1 MINNFLPPD
10 PIKEDKSNT
19 WRSLILIVL
28 IIIGGGLIFIN
39 FHKSN
44 KEGDIF
50 VFKYVTP
57 LELVQSLLPRI
68 GGDIVIDPP
77 VINKPKLPELQGE
90 MLDSNTFT
98 AEGIIVKDKETGT
111 VLYAKNEY
119 GKRPIASV
127 TKLMSALVLLEK
139 NPDWT
144 TTTVVIGP
152 DSLDTHV
159 YAGDT
164 FTLDE
169 LWQATL
175 IGSSNKAVLSL
186 ANAMD
191 WPMEAFVER
200 MNQKALELGM
210 TDTFFTDPSGLDDT
224 NVSTPS
230 DLSILLDEALKQ
242 EKIKSTV
249 LMPEL
254 NLYSVERKTKH
265 HLWNTDWVLLGWIPN
280 NFDVFNGGKTGFI
293 TASGYNFVMQ
303 AGKNGHLI
311 NVVILGAADHEKRF
325 TEARDVANWVFA
337 NYKWPSDEN
346 MTFTINNS
354 INNNS
359 SIAPN
364 GTAITD

>member
-10 PIKEDKSNT
+10 PLKEDKSNT
-19 WRSLILIVL
+19 WRSLILVFVL
-28 IIIGGGLIFIN
+28 LIGGGLIFLN
-39 FHKSN
+39 LSKN
-44 KEGDIF
+44 KVDFSFAKVISPIKMVE
-50 VFKYVTP
+50 
-57 LELVQSLLPRI
+57 SLIPQM
-68 GGDIVIDPP
+68 GGDIDMPP
-77 VINKPKLPELQGE
+77 PAIPKPQLPELQGE
-90 MLDSNTFT
+90 MLDPNTFT

-119 GKRPIASV
+119 TKRPIASV

-139 NPDWT
+139 NTDWS

-164 FTLDE
+164 YTLEE

-224 NVSTPS
+224 DVSTPS

-249 LMPEL
+249 LTPEL
-254 NLYSVERKTKH
+254 TLYSAERKSKH
-265 HLWNTDWVLLGWIPN
+265 HLWNTDWILLGWIPN
-280 NFDVFNGGKTGFI
+280 DFDVFNGGKTGFI

-311 NVVILGAADHEKRF
+311 NVVILGATDHEKRF
-325 TEARDVANWVFA
+325 TEARDVADWVFA
-337 NYKWPSDEN
+337 NYKWPGDEN
-346 MTFTINNS
+346 NS
-354 INNNS
+354 VVVNNNNS
-359 SIAPN
+359 ALSLPAD
-364 GTAITD
+364 TAVTD